1 MEGSVFADVPHVV
14 VCADSQLAN
23 RVVVIEELI
32 RVQRDEVVK
41 NVQVV
46 DDADQVPFLRG
57 IHWSRAYLRTIN
69 DGNAVDVTIEHQLQ
83 DLEQRVVRNAVGEA
97 LRVGIDQIY
106 G

>member
-23 RVVVIEELI
+23 RVVVIEKLI
-32 RVQRDEVVK
+32 RVQRNEVVK

-46 DDADQVPFLRG
+46 DNADQVPFLRG

-69 DGNAVDVTIEHQLQ
+69 DGNAVDVAVEHQLQ
-83 DLEQRVVRNAVGEA
+83 DLEQRVVRNSVGEA
-97 LRVGIDQIY
+97 LRVGVDQIY
-106 G
+106 E

>member
-1 MEGSVFADVPHVV
+1 MKGSVFADVPYVV

-32 RVQRDEVVK
+32 RVQRNEVVK

-46 DDADQVPFLRG
+46 DDADQVPFLCG
-57 IHWSRAYLRTIN
+57 IHRTRTYLRTIN
-69 DGNAVDVTIEHQLQ
+69 YGNAVDMTVEHQFQ
-83 DLEQRVVRNAVGEA
+83 DLEQRVVRNSVGEA
-97 LRVGIDQIY
+97 LRVGVDQTY